1 MVDLA
6 LLETYHRRFI
16 VGFSATGSR
25 QQNEHRN
32 PYDRGRMAPLQCKII
47 KIKTGKQL
55 PYHETQSWIY
65 AVLVCSVIGFSFFS
79 LSFIVLIESLFINI
93 IVSFGLRFSNVC

>member
-16 VGFSATGSR
+16 VGFSAPGSR

-55 PYHETQSWIY
+55 PYHETE
-65 AVLVCSVIGFSFFS
+65 LDLC
-79 LSFIVLIESLFINI
+79 
-93 IVSFGLRFSNVC
+93 CTM